1 MNNYIALEIHDL
13 ANKLK
18 GYNVLFNYR
27 LSNLCVKAEPTA
39 LMPVTV
45 LVADTEYNL
54 EEVANIMR
62 PDDFSFDV
70 YPKNPNNLQEM
81 INGIFDAHPEF
92 KMELKTDK
100 AEQEGAEDK
109 HHAFYTMPPVDKDRR
124 KLLNEAAKTFHKEC
138 VAKLEWAYDK
148 RLADTAQLLTR
159 IPIQDAD
166 NARKVFEKTYNDAK
180 ENAEKLLNAKLQEI
194 EEGYQRYLAGKGN
207 TWENSYKDDTEIDV
221 SSLI

>member
-1 MNNYIALEIHDL
+1 MDNYILAEINEFSQRENGYLALFC
-13 ANKLK
+13 
-18 GYNVLFNYR
+18 VR
-27 LSNLCVKAEPTA
+27 LGNFCVKADPQAMLPATIRLESA
-39 LMPVTV
+39 
-45 LVADTEYNL
+45 EYNF
-54 EEVANIMR
+54 EDVAEATR
-62 PDDFSFDV
+62 PNDYTFDV
-70 YPKNPNNLQEM
+70 TPKNENSLKAIIQGVAEV
-81 INGIFDAHPEF
+81 HPEF
-92 KMELKTDK
+92 KVSVKIKEPEVNK
-100 AEQEGAEDK
+100 E
-109 HHAFYTMPPVDKDRR
+109 RR
-124 KLLNEAAKTFHKEC
+124 DLLNDTCKTFHKEC